1 MMDLLEVALP
11 TSTVDSPKSTII
23 LTTASSDG
31 RINLY
36 DLAQLS
42 TLSTSKEIQPS
53 ATFDTD
59 KTRLTSICAIGLLE
73 KRVKGTTEEE
83 EEEESDSEDDDQE
96 EEDDDDALVDGK
108 FAGEV
113 GGEEEEE
120 FEGIMINLSDNEIEE
135 DSQDDGQ
142 PGEEDDEDE
151 DEDDLDLE
159 GLVDDEVEE

>member
-36 DLAQLS
+36 DLSQLS

-59 KTRLTSICAIGLLE
+59 KSRLTSICAIGLLE

-83 EEEESDSEDDDQE
+83 EEEESDPEDDDS
-96 EEDDDDALVDGK
+96 EDEDELVDGK

-113 GGEEEEE
+113 GGEDQEE

-142 PGEEDDEDE
+142 PGEEDE

-159 GLVDDEVEE
+159 GLVDDEV

>member
-36 DLAQLS
+36 DLSQLS
-42 TLSTSKEIQPS
+42 TLSSTSKEIEPS

-59 KTRLTSICAIGLLE
+59 KSRLTSICAIGLLE
-73 KRVKGTTEEE
+73 KRVKGAAQGT
-83 EEEESDSEDDDQE
+83 EEEESDSEVEEED
-96 EEDDDDALVDGK
+96 EEDDDDELLDGK

-142 PGEEDDEDE
+142 PGEEDEDEDE
-151 DEDDLDLE
+151 DELNLEDLL
-159 GLVDDEVEE
+159 DDEVEE

>member
-1 MMDLLEVALP
+1 MDLLEVALP

-36 DLAQLS
+36 DLSQLS
-42 TLSTSKEIQPS
+42 TLSSTSKEIEPS

-59 KTRLTSICAIGLLE
+59 KSRLTSICAIGLLE
-73 KRVKGTTEEE
+73 KRVKGAAQGI
-83 EEEESDSEDDDQE
+83 EEEESDSEDDEEDDE
-96 EEDDDDALVDGK
+96 EEDDDELVDGK

-135 DSQDDGQ
+135 DSQDDIQ
-142 PGEEDDEDE
+142 PGEEDEDE
-151 DEDDLDLE
+151 DELNLEDLL
-159 GLVDDEVEE
+159 DDEVEE